1 MKNEI
6 KSLKVVLV
14 SLILCFFSIQISA
27 QKKHQYIEKN
37 EKIARQLSQKYGIPS
52 AIILAIAFVETGG
65 GTSKHSKTLNNH
77 FGIVGKNTVN
87 SSRYRSFSNAEESFE
102 AFCKLLASKKYYA
115 SLKGNNDPNLWVK
128 AIANAGYS
136 TQPQEWTRR
145 VNLILN
151 QYLVS

>member
-14 SLILCFFSIQISA
+14 SLILCFFSIQISG

-37 EKIARQLSQKYGIPS
+37 EKIAKQLSRKYGIPS

-87 SSRYRSFSNAEESFE
+87 NSRYRSFSNAEESFE
-102 AFCKLLASKKYYA
+102 AFCKLLSSTKYYI
-115 SLKGNNDPNLWVK
+115 SLKGNEDINLWVK

-151 QYLVS
+151 QYLLS